1 VLDDRPRGLD
11 RQALAMT
18 DPIARLRAAVREV
31 GSPLAAVL
39 GDEPAAGRDGA
50 AEPARVAAA
59 GPRTVADRDEIELA
73 VAAIHEGYRLHYE
86 RSRALPIDDPDLALL
101 AGDRLYALGLS
112 RLAELGDLVAIGEL
126 ADVIALSAQA
136 HAGADEE
143 LAHATW
149 DAGAAA
155 IGWGPHN
162 GTAAAKARARAG
174 DPGAPAALRAAARV
188 ARSL

>member
-1 VLDDRPRGLD
+1 MSD
-11 RQALAMT
+11 A
-18 DPIARLRAAVREV
+18 IARLRAAVREV

-39 GDEPAAGRDGA
+39 GEEPAPRREGA
-50 AEPARVAAA
+50 AEPAGVAAA
-59 GPRTVADRDEIELA
+59 GPRTVADREEVELA
-73 VAAIHEGYRLHYE
+73 VAAVHEGYRLHYGH
-86 RSRALPIDDPDLALL
+86 SRALQIDDPDLALL

-136 HAGADEE
+136 HAVDDEE

-155 IGWGPHN
+155 IGWGPHAH
-162 GTAAAKARARAG
+162 TAAAKDRARAG
-174 DPGAPAALRAAARV
+174 DPDASAALWAAARIV
-188 ARSL
+188 RSL